1 MKKHFQVSSAENRSF
16 LRPTDHNELG
26 TTIRLQNLE
35 YTYVR
40 IYLKYTKENVKKICL
55 LQAVHAS
62 ATASMFVF
70 AYHSTHTVGFVEFY
84 LSLRL
89 PPGY

>member
-40 IYLKYTKENVKKICL
+40 IYLKYTKENLKEICL
-55 LQAVHAS
+55 L
-62 ATASMFVF
+62 
-70 AYHSTHTVGFVEFY
+70 
-84 LSLRL
+84 
-89 PPGY
+89 